1 MITKINSIYRR
12 ALSAARVISHLL
24 PLTSYLLFLFYS
36 LNLGAQRMTESLHK
50 LQYAEMVINSLYV
63 DSVDEAKLAEDGI
76 RGMLSKLDPHSSYST
91 PKEVKEL
98 KEPLD
103 GNFEGIGVQFN
114 MMEDTLIVIQ
124 PVSNGPSERVG
135 IIAGDRIVSVNDT
148 AIAGVKMSKE
158 EIMKRL
164 RGPKG
169 TKVELGVVRQGIG
182 ETLKFTVAG
191 SADSATGTKAG
202 NQALSQ
208 KRADYIFNL
217 LTDKYGLTSDNF
229 TVKALG
235 GVDTAADPQL
245 DRAVYIENN

>member
-1 MITKINSIYRR
+1 MISLQFTVYGLQMITKRLQIGVFS
-12 ALSAARVISHLL
+12 
-24 PLTSYLLFLFYS
+24 FLFPLSTFLLYS
-36 LNLGAQRMTESLHK
+36 STANAQRMTESLHK

-63 DSVDEAKLAEDGI
+63 DSVDEVKLVEDGI

-135 IIAGDRIVSVNDT
+135 IIAGDRIISVNDT

-164 RGPKG
+164 RGEGGAGCSAFWHRRDTQVYRCPRQDSCPFHRCH
-169 TKVELGVVRQGIG
+169 LYDSSRHRLYPHRQFQRDDASGVH
-182 ETLKFTVAG
+182 
-191 SADSATGTKAG
+191 
-202 NQALSQ
+202 
-208 KRADYIFNL
+208 
-217 LTDKYGLTSDNF
+217 
-229 TVKALG
+229 
-235 GVDTAADPQL
+235 
-245 DRAVYIENN
+245 